1 MKTETTPQITNEAGE
16 QPASQPQ
23 AQTKRLQGRQ
33 TNQLQYLQKVVMKAL
48 WKHQFAWPFHQPVD
62 HVKLALPDYYQIIK
76 HPMDLGTI
84 RKRLQNNFYYSGKEC
99 IADFKL
105 MFTNCYVYNSPGEDY
120 LDVIKHPMD
129 LGTIKKRLESI
140 YYHSA
145 KDCIADFKLMFTNCY
160 TYNNPGEDVVLMAQA
175 LEKLFLTKISA
186 MPQEEVELPPPAKPG
201 DAAAR
206 KGKRG
211 KRVAPPR
218 TARTSNSLDESEP
231 IVEDVEPP
239 PPAPKAIPSPVEPA
253 AAATAAAAATPVTQT
268 PAAIVPPSF
277 TSPQPVYSSPPAPT
291 PTKMDPRSEGKFDI
305 VYFQSKRGVKRQA
318 DTTTPSTVAPNLP
331 VNNSDYDPTQP
342 KPAKIPTRRESNR
355 QIKPPKRDLPEAA
368 QHQKG
373 KKDVK
378 LTVQL
383 KYCANI
389 IKDFLSKKHASYA
402 WPFYKPVDADV
413 LQLHDYHEII
423 KHPMDL
429 GTVKKKM
436 DAREYRNSTE
446 FAADMRM
453 IFTNCYKYNPPDHD
467 VVGMARKL
475 QEVFEVKLAK
485 MPDNPPEED
494 LYASEEVIPTTPSGP
509 ERVNDRVPPVTGSP
523 SSSSD
528 SSEEDD
534 SEDERQ
540 IRLEQLQDQLRLV
553 HEQLAL
559 LKSSKKRK
567 KEKKKKKEK
576 HKDKT
581 KELDTEKQ
589 REKELEKEK
598 ERERELEKEREREKE
613 LKEKEKERENLL
625 EQKRL
630 QEEAAQKEKATKAG
644 SKAKNNSEK
653 PKPKKTRTRKSTSK
667 AKKPPAEESEDE
679 DMGKPMSYDEKRQ
692 LSLDI
697 NKLPGDKLGRV
708 VHIIQSREPSL
719 KDSNP
724 DEIEIDF
731 ETLKPSTL
739 RELERYVMSCLK
751 KKPRKPY
758 VSKKNAKSKAEAQS
772 QKKQELERRLQ
783 DVSGQLGGQYAKKQA
798 KKGKAAE
805 QGGAPNAVDGT
816 EPRLSASSSSS
827 DESDASSSSS
837 ASSSSDSSDSESGT

>member
-1 MKTETTPQITNEAGE
+1 
-16 QPASQPQ
+16 
-23 AQTKRLQGRQ
+23 
-33 TNQLQYLQKVVMKAL
+33 MKAL

-62 HVKLALPDYYQIIK
+62 HVKLALP
-76 HPMDLGTI
+76 
-84 RKRLQNNFYYSGKEC
+84 
-99 IADFKL
+99 
-105 MFTNCYVYNSPGEDY
+105 DY

-291 PTKMDPRSEGKFDI
+291 PTK
-305 VYFQSKRGVKRQA
+305 SKRGVKRQA

>member
-1 MKTETTPQITNEAGE
+1 MTSREPASGAGKKGLNGPLEAPRKDKTPLLAEGKCNGEMKTETTPQITNEAGE

-62 HVKLALPDYYQIIK
+62 HVKLALP
-76 HPMDLGTI
+76 
-84 RKRLQNNFYYSGKEC
+84 
-99 IADFKL
+99 
-105 MFTNCYVYNSPGEDY
+105 DY

-253 AAATAAAAATPVTQT
+253 AAATAAAATPVTQT

-291 PTKMDPRSEGKFDI
+291 PTK
-305 VYFQSKRGVKRQA
+305 SKRGVKRQA